1 MWWAEVYAVVA
12 VVAVMAVMAVETF
25 VVVVLERWW
34 IVVVDGDRLG
44 WVINSLIFVTII
56 LRLRW
61 VLGCYMVIQFTK
73 L

>member
-12 VVAVMAVMAVETF
+12 VVAVMAVETF